1 MNEYVIKIATL
12 DEIIRRM
19 DYLIEIHPGNNLWVV
34 AKENAIRGFHEK
46 SKIMYIGV
54 LNGEIICEATAYI
67 KEEAFVGD
75 INNTDKL
82 LTDDRGYLS
91 AFRTNKEY
99 QGQGYFS
106 KLYKYMEE
114 DLRNRGY
121 KELCLGVEPC
131 EVKNMQI
138 YFKYGFTNYIKTNIE
153 YLPGK
158 DINSKPIEEIVNY
171 YYKEI

>member
-12 DEIIRRM
+12 EEIEKRM
-19 DYLIEIHPGNNLWVV
+19 DYLIEIHPNNNLWVV
-34 AKENAIRGFHEK
+34 AKENAIRGFNEQ
-46 SKIMYIGV
+46 SKIMYIGI

-67 KEEAFVGD
+67 KEDAFVGD
-75 INNTDKL
+75 IKNTEELLSDK
-82 LTDDRGYLS
+82 RCYLS

-99 QGQGYFS
+99 QGNGYFS

-114 DLRNRGY
+114 DLKEKGY
-121 KELCLGVEPC
+121 KELCLGVEPS

-138 YFKYGFTNYIKTNIE
+138 YFKYGFTNYIKTTIE
-153 YLPGK
+153 SYPAI
-158 DINSKPIEEIVNY
+158 DENSNPEDVIVSF